1 MKNKKIKYK
10 ISHGVYVV
18 TTRDGGCIVDAVSQ
32 VSGGEEPL
40 ISIAINKGNY
50 TNELV
55 SKNKKLILSIVPES
69 NDGNLIKNFGHQSM
83 RDVNKFETG
92 EYSEV
97 NGIKVPENVIGYLEC
112 VLVDTIDAETHTL
125 FIVRAIDGDMYN
137 DEKPMTYAYY
147 QDHKDELIKLET
159 ELGKKAYVCTICG
172 YVYYGEELPKDF
184 VCPRCGVDASLFKLQ
199 N

>member
-69 NDGNLIKNFGHQSM
+69 NDGELIKNFGHQSM

-92 EYSEV
+92 EFNEV

-125 FIVRAIDGDMYN
+125 FIVRAIDGDMYK

-147 QDHKDELIKLET
+147 QDHKDELIKIET

-199 N
+199 S